1 MCFAQVLKKG
11 TITDTDGTPMA
22 GVIIQVRSNST
33 NKIISFGKSDVDG
46 NFTIKVADNSYLEVS
61 MLGFKKQR
69 FDNLTDEKP
78 LQIVM
83 QEDAVALKGVTVKAN
98 MVREN
103 GDTLTYNV
111 AAYADKNDRSLG
123 DVLARIPGFEVNKE
137 SGQILYE
144 GKAISKF
151 YIEGLDMLGGKYGVA
166 TNSLPQVDVGSVQV
180 MRNHQ
185 PIRVLENFTFT
196 DEAAVNIRMKEGAR
210 NHWVTSFN
218 GGAGISHHTGLWS
231 FEGFGLRLK
240 PEYQTMITY
249 KTNNTGQDIS
259 KETTSLFNHDDLEI
273 GSSHINLSRPTTPN
287 LANHRSLF
295 NRSHS
300 VTANAMKRFNESSQ
314 MNTQIIYTNSRET
327 AVGERHTEYFL
338 NEGNRIIDS
347 RKNYMQKDNKLYAL
361 VKYEC
366 NRENYYLKNSLSG
379 DLKWCRQWLDETG
392 VAIHNQY
399 ARKPEY
405 DLKDNLHIIRKYGN
419 RLVSFF
425 SNNRIVLRPQS
436 LTVDTLFQHI
446 GTQRYS
452 TDTYAM
458 GGIRFGDF
466 GLSLKIGVNAVLNCL
481 ESRLTGLSNLT
492 KQPTNDERYS
502 YASFYVE
509 PTITY
514 DISDIKIEFSPVQEY
529 MIEKYSRDAM
539 NSIFPFSPGL
549 RINWDATPRLRM
561 SLRAYSYV
569 ENPDINHFYHSV
581 MLQDYQY
588 IKQGYTGYSHNR
600 NTSVRT
606 AISYADAIKALH
618 TSLSISRDFK
628 SSPYT
633 PTQQFVDDYIVVS
646 AIEQKNRSDSWK
658 TDLRVSKGTNFL
670 HSKIDFTVS
679 YTHRDASMLQNGELT
694 DYNNQGINIRT
705 QLDFSFWKD
714 MRLRYGFV
722 FNQNRMKI
730 QSMHYTQATD
740 GWKQNLSVI
749 IPIDPFSIDVRGEYY
764 RNEITSGNYKNFFLA
779 DIKAGYKT
787 KHLDLSLSLNNLLNH
802 DTYSYVITSDLSSST
817 STNHIRGREVLISLY
832 YKP

>member
-11 TITDTDGTPMA
+11 TITDTNGTPMA
-22 GVIIQVRSNST
+22 GVIIQVRNNST
-33 NKIISFGKSDVDG
+33 NKIISFGKSDVEG
-46 NFTIKVADNSYLEVS
+46 NFSIKVADNSYLEVS

-69 FDNLTDEKP
+69 FDNLTDDKP

-83 QEDAVALKGVTVKAN
+83 LEEAVALKGVTVKAN

-111 AAYADKNDRSLG
+111 AAYADKNDRSIG

-166 TNSLPQVDVGSVQV
+166 TNSLPQVDVSSVQV

-196 DEAAVNIRMKEGAR
+196 DEAAVNIRMKDGAR

-273 GSSHINLSRPTTPN
+273 GSGHINLSRPTTPN
-287 LANHRSLF
+287 LANRRSLF

-300 VTANAMKRFNESSQ
+300 LTANVMKRFNESSQ
-314 MNTQIIYTNSRET
+314 INTQIIYTNSRET
-327 AVGERHTEYFL
+327 AAGERHTEYFL

-347 RKNYMQKDNKLYAL
+347 RKDYMQKDNKLYAL
-361 VKYEC
+361 VKYEHNSEKC
-366 NRENYYLKNSLSG
+366 YLKNSLSG
-379 DLKWCRQWLDETG
+379 DLKWSRQWLDETG

-405 DLKDNLHIIRKYGN
+405 DLKDNLHIIRKFGN
-419 RLVSFF
+419 RLVSFY
-425 SNNRIVLRPQS
+425 SNNRIVIRPQS
-436 LTVDTLFQHI
+436 LTVDSLFQHI

-466 GLSLKIGVNAVLNCL
+466 GLSLKIGVNAVMNRL
-481 ESRLTGLSNLT
+481 ESRLTGLSDFT
-492 KQPTNDERYS
+492 EPTNDNERYS

-514 DISDIKIEFSPVQEY
+514 EIGDMKIEFSPVQEY
-529 MIEKYSRDAM
+529 LIEKYSRNAM

-569 ENPDINHFYHSV
+569 ENPDENQYYRSV

-600 NTSVRT
+600 NSSVRT
-606 AISYADAIKALH
+606 AISYADALKALH
-618 TSLSISRDFK
+618 SSLSVSRDFK

-633 PTQQFVDDYIVVS
+633 PTQQFVGDYIVVS
-646 AIEQKNRSDSWK
+646 AIEQKNRSDSWN

-670 HSKIDFTVS
+670 HSKIDFTAS
-679 YTHRDASMLQNGELT
+679 YTHKDASMLQNGKMT
-694 DYNNQGINIRT
+694 DYNNQGINIHT

-714 MRLRYGFV
+714 MRLRYGFA
-722 FNQNRMKI
+722 FSQNRMKI
-730 QSMHYTQATD
+730 QSMDYSQTTD

-749 IPIDPFSIDVRGEYY
+749 IPIDLFAIDVRGEYY

-787 KHLDLSLSLNNLLNH
+787 KHLDLTLSLNNLLNH

-817 STNHIRGREVLISLY
+817 STNHIRGREILISLY